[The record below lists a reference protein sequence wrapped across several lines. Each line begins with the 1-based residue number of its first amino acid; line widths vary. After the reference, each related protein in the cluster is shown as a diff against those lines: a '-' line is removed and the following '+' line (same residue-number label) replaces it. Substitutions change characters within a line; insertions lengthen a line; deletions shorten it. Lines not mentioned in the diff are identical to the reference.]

1 MPVELNDRTASPAH
15 AEHLSASAELLLGL
29 LGRSDAELDVSIV
42 DDSAIHELNREYR
55 GRDRPTD
62 VLSFPQLEEGAG
74 EEMVAEPGADPGGAP
89 VHLGDVVISIE
100 TAARQAQSGGW
111 TLDEELARLLL
122 HGVLHLLG
130 YDHEQD
136 AERAAIMQ
144 AEEARLAEEMIAA
157 GIPCAREEPA

>member
-1 MPVELNDRTASPAH
+1 MGS
-15 AEHLSASAELLLGL
+15 S
-29 LGRSDAELDVSIV
+29 
-42 DDSAIHELNREYR
+42 
-55 GRDRPTD
+55 
-62 VLSFPQLEEGAG
+62 
-74 EEMVAEPGADPGGAP
+74 
-89 VHLGDVVISIE
+89 
-100 TAARQAQSGGW
+100 AARQAQSGGW